1 MNIAGLTFEPVEH
14 IYHYQGERVPS
25 VTQVL
30 DVIDETWRV
39 DPLVLQRAAER
50 GVAVHRATELDD
62 MGDLDI
68 DDLDPV
74 LVPYLEAWRRF
85 RVDLGFTVLHSE
97 SRVWHDGMRYAG
109 TLDRVGTFSAGGR
122 KRGALQLL
130 DIKSGTVWPSHGPQ
144 TAAYAE
150 AFQRLTRE
158 KIADRWCV
166 YLRPDGQYRLERQE
180 HPGDWATFIACL
192 SIRQFRARTAPGLPL
207 IAHDHTEGM
216 PR

>member
-130 DIKSGTVWPSHGPQ
+130 DIKSGTAWPSHGPQ
-144 TAAYAE
+144 TAAYTE

>member
-1 MNIAGLTFEPVEH
+1 MNIPGLTFEPVEH
-14 IYHYQGERVPS
+14 VYHYRGERVPS

-39 DPLVLQRAAER
+39 DPLVLRAAAER

-62 MGDLDI
+62 DGDLDI

-74 LVPYLEAWRRF
+74 LLPYLKAWRRF
-85 RVDLGFTVLHSE
+85 RSDMGFRVLHSE
-97 SRVWHDGMRYAG
+97 SRIWHDGMRFAG
-109 TLDRVGTFSAGGR
+109 TLDRIGTFAAAGR
-122 KRGALQLL
+122 KPGDLQLL
-130 DIKSGTVWPSHGPQ
+130 DIKSGSAWPSHGPQ

-150 AFQRLTRE
+150 AFSRLTRE

-166 YLRPDGQYRLERQE
+166 YLRPDGLYRLVRQE
-180 HPGDWATFIACL
+180 HPGDWATFVACL

-207 IAHDHTEGM
+207 IDNAITEGI